1 VLVLV
6 LVQRD
11 WNVWVSGDTNAR
23 SLNVCP
29 S

>member
-6 LVQRD
+6 LVQLD
-11 WNVWVSGDTNAR
+11 WNVWVSGYTNAR